1 MVENLPMD
9 ADIRDADSVPT
20 STRSP
25 GEGHGNSLQ
34 YSFLENSTERGA
46 WQATVQGRKE
56 SDTTEVT

>member
-20 STRSP
+20 SRRSP
-25 GEGHGNSLQ
+25 GEGLGNSLQ

>member
-20 STRSP
+20 SRRSP